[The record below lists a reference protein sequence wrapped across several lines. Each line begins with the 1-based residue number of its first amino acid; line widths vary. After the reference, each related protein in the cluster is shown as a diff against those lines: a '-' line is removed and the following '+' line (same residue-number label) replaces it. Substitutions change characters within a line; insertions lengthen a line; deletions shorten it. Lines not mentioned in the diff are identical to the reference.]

1 MSGSD
6 QPEATRRAES
16 RIMRIAITGGTGF
29 VGGHLARE
37 LARSGCEVILVARG
51 IDQRDPTL
59 LSTPG
64 VRMVEAST
72 ASLEALETAFA
83 GCTSVAHCAG
93 INRQIGSQTYAT
105 VHVEGTANVIAAA
118 RGAGVHKIAMLSF
131 LRARPACGSG
141 YHESKWAAEELVRKS
156 DLDYTIVKASMTFGR
171 GDHMLDHLS
180 HLLYTM
186 PIFVTVGLRE
196 KLVRPVAVQDVV
208 RVLMVAVIENRLSR
222 KTVALM
228 GPEALRLSAVARR
241 VGLLIGKSLL
251 IVPAPPAINYA
262 VAHIAEW
269 SMKVPLAS
277 IAQVRMLNEGL
288 TEPWGTVDS
297 LPEDLIPRTPL
308 SDEVLRAGLP
318 PAGPFTRAALRGPG
332 GI

>member
-1 MSGSD
+1 
-6 QPEATRRAES
+6 
-16 RIMRIAITGGTGF
+16 MRIAITGGTGF
-29 VGGHLARE
+29 VGRHLARE
-37 LARSGCEVILVARG
+37 LVRGGHEVILVARG
-51 IDQRDPTL
+51 VDRRD
-59 LSTPG
+59 STVTQLPG
-64 VRMVEAST
+64 VST
-72 ASLEALETAFA
+72 VKAGLTDVRGLRDVFA
-83 GCTSVAHCAG
+83 GCDAVAHCAG

-105 VHVEGTANVIAAA
+105 VHVAGTVNVITAA
-118 RGAGVHKIAMLSF
+118 RAADVKKIVMLSF
-131 LRARPACGSG
+131 LRARPDCGSG

-156 DLDYTIVKASMTFGR
+156 GLDYTIVKASMTFGR

-180 HLLYTM
+180 HLIYTM

-196 KLVRPVAVQDVV
+196 KTVRPVAAQDVV
-208 RVLMVAVIENRLSR
+208 KVLMVAVIENRLSR

-228 GPEALRLSAVARR
+228 GPEALRLSEVARR
-241 VGLLIGKSLL
+241 VGLLIGKPLL

-262 VAHIAEW
+262 VAHVAEW

-318 PAGPFTRAALRGPG
+318 PAGPFTRADLRIPG
-332 GI
+332 VI

>member
-1 MSGSD
+1 
-6 QPEATRRAES
+6 
-16 RIMRIAITGGTGF
+16 MRIAITGGTGF
-29 VGGHLARE
+29 VGRHLARE
-37 LARSGCEVILVARG
+37 LVRGGHEVILVARG
-51 IDQRDPTL
+51 VDRRD
-59 LSTPG
+59 STVTQLPG
-64 VRMVEAST
+64 VST
-72 ASLEALETAFA
+72 VKAGLTDVRGLRDVFA
-83 GCTSVAHCAG
+83 GCDAVAHCAG

-105 VHVEGTANVIAAA
+105 VHVAGTVNVITAA
-118 RGAGVHKIAMLSF
+118 RAADVKKIVMLSF
-131 LRARPACGSG
+131 LRARPDCGSG

-156 DLDYTIVKASMTFGR
+156 GLDYTIVKASMTYGR

-180 HLLYTM
+180 HLIYTM

-196 KLVRPVAVQDVV
+196 KTVRPVAAQDVV
-208 RVLMVAVIENRLSR
+208 KVLMVAVIENRLSR

-228 GPEALRLSAVARR
+228 GPEALRLSEVARR
-241 VGLLIGKSLL
+241 VGLLIGKPLL

-262 VAHIAEW
+262 VAHVAEW

-318 PAGPFTRAALRGPG
+318 PAGPFTRADLRIPG
-332 GI
+332 VI

>member
-1 MSGSD
+1 
-6 QPEATRRAES
+6 
-16 RIMRIAITGGTGF
+16 MRIAITGGTGF
-29 VGGHLARE
+29 VGRHLARE
-37 LARSGCEVILVARG
+37 LVRGGHEVILVARG
-51 IDQRDPTL
+51 VDRRDPTVTQL
-59 LSTPG
+59 PG
-64 VRMVEAST
+64 VST
-72 ASLEALETAFA
+72 VKAGLTDVRGLRDVFA
-83 GCTSVAHCAG
+83 GCDAVAHCAG

-105 VHVEGTANVIAAA
+105 VHVAGTVNVITAA
-118 RGAGVHKIAMLSF
+118 RAADVKKIVMLSF
-131 LRARPACGSG
+131 LRARPDCGSG

-156 DLDYTIVKASMTFGR
+156 GLDYTIVKASMTYGR

-180 HLLYTM
+180 HLIYTM

-196 KLVRPVAVQDVV
+196 KTVRPVAAQDVV
-208 RVLMVAVIENRLSR
+208 KVLMVAVIENRLSR

-262 VAHIAEW
+262 VAHVAEW

-318 PAGPFTRAALRGPG
+318 PAGPFTRADLRIPG
-332 GI
+332 VI